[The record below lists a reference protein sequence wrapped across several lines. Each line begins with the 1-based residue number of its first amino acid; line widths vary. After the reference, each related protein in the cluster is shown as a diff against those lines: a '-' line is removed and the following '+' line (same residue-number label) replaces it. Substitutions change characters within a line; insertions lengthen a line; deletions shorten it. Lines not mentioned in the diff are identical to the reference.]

1 MPILVMALLALTVFG
16 LIGILLIVA
25 VVLEHRTQARAAKD
39 NAAHPVT
46 ADATPSLNPI
56 FHTTRGEDA
65 PTPDQSEKEK
75 VHEHACTG

>member
-1 MPILVMALLALTVFG
+1 MALLALAVFG

-25 VVLEHRTQARAAKD
+25 VVMEHSTQARAAKT
-39 NAAHPVT
+39 NAARPVT
-46 ADATPSLNPI
+46 ADATPSPNPI
-56 FHTTRGEDA
+56 FHTPRGEDA

>member
-25 VVLEHRTQARAAKD
+25 VVLEHSTQARAAKS

-46 ADATPSLNPI
+46 ADATPSPNPK
-56 FHTTRGEDA
+56 FDRPRGEDA
-65 PTPDQSEKEK
+65 PKQDQSEKEK
-75 VHEHACTG
+75 VHEHACT